1 MTRHIALLVLFLIA
15 VPGGPAVAQT
25 SSAYAYADDDI
36 WILEDCTQDCLEN
49 AETNPTSD
57 RENPDTQTTR
67 SVTPIET
74 FQNEVGQYCREYQ
87 KTITIEGRQHRAY
100 GTACRMPDGSWQVV
114 RGEMRASAPPARFR
128 RRGAYR
134 RR

>member
-1 MTRHIALLVLFLIA
+1 MTRRIALLLLVPIA
-15 VPGGPAVAQT
+15 ALAGPAVAD
-25 SSAYAYADDDI
+25 SPGAYADDDI

-49 AETNPTSD
+49 AETNQTSD

-74 FQNEVGQYCREYQ
+74 FQNEGGQYCREYQ

-114 RGEMRASAPPARFR
+114 RGERRASAPPARFR
-128 RRGAYR
+128 R
-134 RR
+134 